1 MNIMWAG
8 VFLALGWLWFYLFI
22 RQFLF
27 NLMTAYPLLKQMN
40 ALDKELIAVG
50 AKRYTHIS
58 TGVSAFFALAA
69 ADAVIAFCALYLKI
83 CFFIGGLVA
92 LVMFVPTLSYKHK
105 PMFETFCGSYY
116 RFVPDD
122 ELRTAIYNKKI
133 PEIKRRLRAMGF
145 SAEFVPQFDKK
156 SKK

>member
-27 NLMTAYPLLKQMN
+27 NLMTAYPLLRQMN
-40 ALDKELIAVG
+40 ALYKELIAVG

-69 ADAVIAFCALYLKI
+69 AAAVIAFCALYLKI
-83 CFFIGGLVA
+83 CFFIGIS
-92 LVMFVPTLSYKHK
+92 FKN
-105 PMFETFCGSYY
+105 C
-116 RFVPDD
+116 
-122 ELRTAIYNKKI
+122 
-133 PEIKRRLRAMGF
+133 
-145 SAEFVPQFDKK
+145 
-156 SKK
+156 

>member
-69 ADAVIAFCALYLKI
+69 AAAVIAFCALYLKI

-133 PEIKRRLRAMGF
+133 SEIKRRLRAMGF

>member
-1 MNIMWAG
+1 
-8 VFLALGWLWFYLFI
+8 
-22 RQFLF
+22 
-27 NLMTAYPLLKQMN
+27 MTAYPLLKQMN

-50 AKRYTHIS
+50 DKRYTHIS

-69 ADAVIAFCALYLKI
+69 AAAVIAFCALYLKI

>member
-27 NLMTAYPLLKQMN
+27 NLMTAYPLLRQMN

-50 AKRYTHIS
+50 ARRYTHIS

-69 ADAVIAFCALYLKI
+69 AAAVIAFCALYLKI

-105 PMFETFCGSYY
+105 PMSVSYTHLTL
-116 RFVPDD
+116 P
-122 ELRTAIYNKKI
+122 TKA
-133 PEIKRRLRAMGF
+133 
-145 SAEFVPQFDKK
+145 
-156 SKK
+156 

>member
-50 AKRYTHIS
+50 ARRYTHIS

-69 ADAVIAFCALYLKI
+69 AAAVIAFCALYLKI

-133 PEIKRRLRAMGF
+133 PDIQRRLRAMGF